1 MADLA
6 FAPQQNMVAYLEK
19 TDSNAEFHQIVDF
32 LTSSFIHHA
41 LTYIHATVDGK
52 IVVIT
57 ESSVRRDLLFTDD
70 NGIICLTNAQIFDNL
85 PLMGLVRVATT
96 TSLDAQHDSSNIAK
110 TQSKATLNEPNPQG
124 ERSGSGLGCQE
135 TIRGAMAQIR
145 PEGAPIE
152 SSDPPL
158 LTGNKVGSGEDRMEH
173 EIKLRDLIP
182 QTPHD
187 SPLSGGHTHGSD
199 EGSMTLKELTVLCT
213 TLSQKGM
220 KNLNSQQKFQ
230 DIDDLVD
237 EEVIVKD
244 NDSGEKGGNTAEKVS
259 TDRLDISV
267 ARPEVSVA
275 EPKTPPTTTN
285 LFDHKDVTISDTLV
299 KMKSQK
305 AKEKGVAFKDAD
317 DSTRPIR
324 SITTLQ
330 PLLTMDLKDKV
341 LDEEVRTERERQ
353 KDASKAALA
362 GLYNEVQAQI
372 NADHE
377 LAARL
382 THKETKKYTIK
393 ERSKL
398 LAEFFERRKKQ
409 LAKERA
415 ESRSFKEI
423 QKLYT
428 KEQKWVDAFIPI
440 GSEEDE
446 KRVGSRKKR
455 ATDDDKAIKYET
467 FDVKSP
473 IVDYESQKLG
483 TTEAG
488 DVHVYKLT
496 RLDGSYIHF
505 STFSR
510 MLEVLD
516 RQDVLD
522 LHKIVMERFPAN
534 DPEDKMSQDVLTIG
548 STMRIPLLYR
558 GEYLQWVERLMN
570 YLEEQTDGEA
580 MINSIK
586 NGDQPLPRVTQ
597 VSNVGTSSTEQ
608 PPLKDKSMC
617 NKTAKDLWDA
627 LARHMLG
634 SEYGEQD
641 RKAIVLFEY
650 ETFKATKGELL
661 LDAYIRYLQVIND
674 LKKCGYSK
682 DNCELNFKFLNNLQ
696 PTNPCGLIKRKR
708 FKRLI

>member
-41 LTYIHATVDGK
+41 LTIHAIVDGK

-57 ESSVRRDLLFTDD
+57 ESSVRRDLLFTND
-70 NGIICLTNAQIFDNL
+70 NGIICLTNAQIFNNL

-158 LTGNKVGSGEDRMEH
+158 LTGNKVRSGEDRMEH

-182 QTPHD
+182 QTPHG

-213 TLSQKGM
+213 TLSQK
-220 KNLNSQQKFQ
+220 
-230 DIDDLVD
+230 
-237 EEVIVKD
+237 
-244 NDSGEKGGNTAEKVS
+244 
-259 TDRLDISV
+259 
-267 ARPEVSVA
+267 
-275 EPKTPPTTTN
+275 
-285 LFDHKDVTISDTLV
+285 
-299 KMKSQK
+299 MKSQK
-305 AKEKGVAFKDAD
+305 ATEKGVAFKDAD

-330 PLLTMDLKDKV
+330 PLPTMDPKDKV

-353 KDASKAALA
+353 EEASKAALA

-382 THKETKKYTIK
+382 THKEKKKYTIK

-409 LAKERA
+409 LAKKRA

-455 ATDDDKAIKYET
+455 ATNDDKAIKYET

-505 STFSR
+505 SSFSR

-534 DPEDKMSQDVLTIG
+534 DPEG
-548 STMRIPLLYR
+548 Y
-558 GEYLQWVERLMN
+558 
-570 YLEEQTDGEA
+570 
-580 MINSIK
+580 
-586 NGDQPLPRVTQ
+586 
-597 VSNVGTSSTEQ
+597 
-608 PPLKDKSMC
+608 
-617 NKTAKDLWDA
+617 DLILW
-627 LARHMLG
+627 G
-634 SEYGEQD
+634 
-641 RKAIVLFEY
+641 
-650 ETFKATKGELL
+650 
-661 LDAYIRYLQVIND
+661 D
-674 LKKCGYSK
+674 LKTLMESS
-682 DNCELNFKFLNNLQ
+682 
-696 PTNPCGLIKRKR
+696 
-708 FKRLI
+708 